1 LRLALVGFVACAGLA
16 AAPAAMADGE
26 YPQLLSEADHK
37 RMDNFDEIR
46 RSTLDFVRKHGAP
59 ADVKVVDAAM
69 AGSARKLATEKITGD
84 WRCRVIKLSKDE
96 ALPIVVYAD
105 FRCRIED
112 QDQGL
117 WLDKLSGSQR
127 THGGFWDIGEARMA
141 YVGALQLPDDP
152 VEPAYGQADD
162 RNQVGYLVPL
172 SAKHMRLE
180 MPTQNAEADLEVLE
194 FRR

>member
-1 LRLALVGFVACAGLA
+1 MPVAK
-16 AAPAAMADGE
+16 ADGE
-26 YPQLLSEADHK
+26 YPEMLSSVDRQKMAAYEDT
-37 RMDNFDEIR
+37 R
-46 RSTLDFVRKHGAP
+46 RSTLEFVRKHGAP

-69 AGSARKLATEKITGD
+69 AGNARKLAVDGITGD
-84 WRCRVIKLSKDE
+84 WRCRVIKLSKDQ

-117 WLDKLSGSQR
+117 WLDKLNGSQR

-141 YVGALQLPDDP
+141 YVGALALGDETG
-152 VEPAYGQADD
+152 EPQYGESQE

-172 SAKHMRLE
+172 SRTHMRLE
-180 MPTQNAEADLEVLE
+180 FPQPGGEAGLEVLE